1 MASSMLAT
9 TSNSNC
15 TSSAGLRN
23 CRRHSA
29 KLSGAVAGGV
39 VGEQHGVELLLFGLR
54 YQLLLRQ

>member
-29 KLSGAVAGGV
+29 KLSEPSPGV